1 MKERE
6 GGRFLRTPDF
16 AGFWRP
22 RERPRFS
29 FCFLLPRANLSSGR
43 IYGLELRKDIPGEG
57 GRPRRKKRKIK
68 RQKARVARKASCFSF
83 RTRLF
88 PSLSPPETQQ
98 QNVSSSMLCG
108 ATLRR
113 CCSRQTLL
121 ARRAEIYRAGPLS
134 REGAKMAVCAHTFP
148 PSPRSRSS
156 EASDRR
162 GTKKRRRVVGASS
175 TTRPALMERADAGF
189 SIRAP
194 DD

>member
-1 MKERE
+1 
-6 GGRFLRTPDF
+6 
-16 AGFWRP
+16 A
-22 RERPRFS
+22 
-29 FCFLLPRANLSSGR
+29 
-43 IYGLELRKDIPGEG
+43 
-57 GRPRRKKRKIK
+57 K

-88 PSLSPPETQQ
+88 PSLSLPPETQQ

-148 PSPRSRSS
+148 PFASFAIQRGVGSEGGEEETSS
-156 EASDRR
+156 GGGCLFDDAS
-162 GTKKRRRVVGASS
+162 GV
-175 TTRPALMERADAGF
+175 
-189 SIRAP
+189 
-194 DD
+194 